1 MKRSHDESDMNNDD
15 DKIALTM
22 TIAMMRMNLM
32 QALVFLDETR
42 HHAMAWRLKMQKRK
56 ASKEMHAEATMK
68 EMSD

>member
-1 MKRSHDESDMNNDD
+1 MKRSHGESDVNNDD

-68 EMSD
+68 EISD